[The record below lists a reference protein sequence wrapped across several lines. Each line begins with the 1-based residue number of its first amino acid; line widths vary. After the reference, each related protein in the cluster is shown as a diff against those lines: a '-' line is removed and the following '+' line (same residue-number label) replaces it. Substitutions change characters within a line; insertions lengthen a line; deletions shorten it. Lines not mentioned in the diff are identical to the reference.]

1 MSHAAVLSKPVLIAA
16 ERPFAQ
22 VVVHTDMRRAQDDW
36 AQLEECSGYSA
47 YQRRDWIL
55 PWLGS
60 IGRAEGWSPAVIV
73 ARDARGRPVALLPF
87 GVVPRGPLRLAEFLG
102 GKDVNYALGLFR
114 PGVTFAADDLREL
127 MRQGAK
133 ATPGGVDLF
142 SLVNQP
148 ATWRGLANPFL
159 QLPHAPSPADG
170 YAAKLTRPAEAFL
183 QTRLSKDAR
192 KKLRKKEQ
200 RLAGMGALAHVR
212 ATTPDEAHEILSAFT
227 AQKAA
232 RMKEKGLDNV
242 FEGAAAEEF
251 LARVAIE
258 PLARGKAP
266 AVELHAL
273 KLDDRV
279 IATFA
284 GAACAG
290 RFSGMFNSFDV
301 DPEIGKSSPGDL
313 LLCKIIA
320 RLCDEGME
328 EFDLGVGAARYK
340 AAFCDIQEPLFD
352 AYVPI
357 TASGRVLMWVKSR
370 KRRLKRWIKN
380 DPRLWAAVAAV
391 RRLKR

>member
-127 MRQGAK
+127 MRQGPK
-133 ATPGGVDLF
+133 ATPGGVALF

-328 EFDLGVGAARYK
+328 EFGLGVGAGRYK
-340 AAFCDIQEPLFD
+340 AAFCDIQDPLFD